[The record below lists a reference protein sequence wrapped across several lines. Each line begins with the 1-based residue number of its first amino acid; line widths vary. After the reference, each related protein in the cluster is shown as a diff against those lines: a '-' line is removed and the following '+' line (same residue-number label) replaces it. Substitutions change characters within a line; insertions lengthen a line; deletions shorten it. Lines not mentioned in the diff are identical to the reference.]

1 MFTTYQRQIPP
12 TAAGLEDMGEYI
24 RPKEYVD
31 PDEDRFIA
39 QIRDATV
46 ADTRHQPL
54 HAGKK
59 DAAFHEPH
67 WGHTT
72 GMLQGT
78 LVVDRVDALPE
89 AFRVGLF
96 AKNASYPAVCRPN
109 FIHDKKAKLAAGRMA
124 VKLKYPTAVP
134 NVYAPKGE
142 AHELDL
148 LFAEGSAEL
157 NGLGHAFF
165 FRDARELAMLTTL
178 QVPSRKTLAT
188 LLDVRNLG
196 HIARV
201 LKVVKGVAAFTG
213 KPPASTNG
221 WAGKA
226 YFSAGPYALGEGAM
240 KFCLRPRQT
249 HTLEPVDISTA
260 DLAARQHAAME
271 AWMAAGKDAVFDLC
285 VQLATSACIPSPGPK
300 DPPKSVMT
308 AEYCDLQWDEAKS
321 PYVPVATLTFPAT
334 SQRELNE
341 KYPWSPLQYN
351 AWNTLPV
358 MRPIGQLFRA
368 RKHVHKANAEAR
380 LEHIF
385 DAKPGAMIDKAPFA
399 TTSADAGAASEA
411 GPGARSE
418 AGAPGEA

>member
-1 MFTTYQRQIPP
+1 MFVKYQRHIPT

-31 PDEDRFIA
+31 ADEDQFIA

-46 ADTRHQPL
+46 ADTRHQPKD
-54 HAGKK
+54 AGKN
-59 DAAFHEPH
+59 DPAFHEPH

-72 GMLQGT
+72 GVLQGT
-78 LVVDRVDALPE
+78 LVVDRVEALPE

-96 AKNASYPAVCRPN
+96 AKNASYPVVCRPN

-124 VKLKYPTAVP
+124 VKLKYPASVP

-142 AHELDL
+142 ANELDL
-148 LFAEGSAEL
+148 LFAEGSPDL

-165 FRDARELAMLTTL
+165 FRDARELAMFTTL
-178 QVPSRKTLAT
+178 QPPSMKTLAT
-188 LLDVRNLG
+188 LLDLRNLG

-201 LKVVKGVAAFTG
+201 IKVIKGIASFTS
-213 KPPASTNG
+213 KPPASTTG

-226 YFSAGPYALGEGAM
+226 YYAAGPYTLGEGAM
-240 KFCLRPRQT
+240 KFCLRPRQA
-249 HTLEPVDISTA
+249 HVLEAVDTSTA
-260 DLAARQHAAME
+260 DLTARQRAAME

-285 VQLATSACIPSPGPK
+285 VQLATSACIPSPGPG

-341 KYPWSPLQYN
+341 KYPWSPLQFN

-358 MRPIGQLFRA
+358 MRPLGQLFRA

-385 DAKPGAMIDKAPFA
+385 GAQPGEMVDKAPFA
-399 TTSADAGAASEA
+399 TTGDAATTGAAVTA
-411 GPGARSE
+411 GDAAS
-418 AGAPGEA
+418 